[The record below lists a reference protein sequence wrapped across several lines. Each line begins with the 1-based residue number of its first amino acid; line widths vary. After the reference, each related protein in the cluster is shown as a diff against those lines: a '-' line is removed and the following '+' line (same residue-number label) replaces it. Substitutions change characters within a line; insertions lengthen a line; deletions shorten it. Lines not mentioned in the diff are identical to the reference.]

1 GLRAILQSKRFLA
14 LAAACTM
21 AASAPALA
29 IAPPGRSAVRPTLT
43 EIVPTADVQHVRRH
57 RRRHSPIR
65 IRMLRWARTQRGKP
79 YVFGATGPYGY
90 DCSGLVYAA
99 YHHATG
105 RWGPRDTSDMLAA
118 GWWMRRVRR
127 PRRGDLA
134 FYGSGHVELFVRRG
148 LTFGAQQPGT
158 D

>member
-1 GLRAILQSKRFLA
+1 MTATVA
-14 LAAACTM
+14 
-21 AASAPALA
+21 
-29 IAPPGRSAVRPTLT
+29 
-43 EIVPTADVQHVRRH
+43 TADVQHARRQ

-79 YVFGATGPYGY
+79 YVWGATGPNGY

-105 RWGPRDTSDMLAA
+105 RWGPRDTNDMLAA

-148 LTFGAQQPGT
+148 LTFGAKEPGT
-158 D
+158 DLGYHHTSAVWHPTMYFVVRHR